1 MSGSDDLF
9 RSRLD
14 QIINMKHPV
23 VALAD
28 KIDWIWLDEQ
38 LADCFSDEGRPAEPV
53 RFMIGMFLLKHTYA
67 LSDEQVWD
75 RWVHD
80 PYFQYFT
87 GEAFFQH
94 ALAHER
100 SGMSH
105 WRKRVGDRL
114 DVLLQESLRIAHD
127 TGALKKSD
135 LARVTVDTT
144 VQPKNVAF
152 PTDARLLEVA
162 IHQLGKLAKKHDVPL
177 RQSYAR
183 LARRAAMMAG
193 RYAHA
198 KQFKRMNRQIK
209 FLRTRLG
216 RVIRDIR
223 RKIEDDEGLQE
234 IFAVPLGRATQI
246 RGQKQRQRGW
256 KLYSWH
262 APETE
267 CIGKGKARAPYEFGI
282 KVSLTTTNKRCKGGQ
297 FILHA
302 RALPGNPYDGHT
314 LKEVIEE
321 TEALTGREIE
331 RAYVDKGYRG
341 HDAPKPYRVFRSG
354 QKRGV
359 HGQIKKELRRRSA
372 IEPVIGHCK
381 MDGHLGRN
389 FLKGRRGD
397 HINAIMSAVGYNLRL
412 ILKWLRKLL
421 CRIIAA
427 IWATITPPSAL
438 KHASALVARQFAAST
453 SASLMTPWALPTET
467 PAALAVSRMDRPDAR
482 ALRMASIV
490 FAGMAGRPNGR
501 PDFVPCSRARSRPAA
516 IRSLMMPRS
525 NSANTLSIPNMALP
539 AGVVVSRPWRSRYKS
554 TPAP

>member
-1 MSGSDDLF
+1 MRPKQQQKARHDDLF
-9 RSRLD
+9 RARLD
-14 QIINMKHPV
+14 QIINMKHEL

-28 KIDWIWLDEQ
+28 KIDWAWLDEQ

-53 RFMIGMFLLKHTYA
+53 RFMIGMFLLKHTYG
-67 LSDEQVWD
+67 LSDEQVWE

-87 GEAFFQH
+87 GEEFFQH
-94 ALAHER
+94 GLPHER

-105 WRKRVGDRL
+105 WRKRIGDRL
-114 DVLLQESLRIAHD
+114 DILLQESLRIAHD
-127 TGALKKSD
+127 SGALRKSD
-135 LARVTVDTT
+135 LARVTIDTT

-152 PTDARLLEVA
+152 PTDAGLLEMA
-162 IHQLGKLAKKHDVPL
+162 IRQLGKLAKEHGVPL

-198 KQFKRMNRQIK
+198 KQFRRMNRQIK

-216 RVIRDIR
+216 RIIRDIR
-223 RKIEDDEGLQE
+223 RKIEGDEGLQDT
-234 IFAVPLGRATQI
+234 FAVPLDRAAQI
-246 RGQKQRQRGW
+246 RRQKQRQRGW

-267 CIGKGKARAPYEFGI
+267 CIGKGKTRAPYEFGV
-282 KVSLTTTNKRCKGGQ
+282 KVSLTTTNKRCRGGQ

-302 RALPGNPYDGHT
+302 KALPGNPYDGHT
-314 LKEVIEE
+314 LKDVIEE

-341 HDAPKPYRVFRSG
+341 HDAPNPWRVFKSG

-381 MDGHLGRN
+381 TDGHLGRN
-389 FLKGRRGD
+389 FLKGRLGD
-397 HINAIMSAVGYNLRL
+397 QINAVMSAVGYNLRL
-412 ILKWLRKLL
+412 ILKWLRNLL
-421 CRIIAA
+421 RKIIAA
-427 IWATITPPSAL
+427 LCAAITPSSAL
-438 KHASALVARQFAAST
+438 KHA
-453 SASLMTPWALPTET
+453 
-467 PAALAVSRMDRPDAR
+467 
-482 ALRMASIV
+482 
-490 FAGMAGRPNGR
+490 
-501 PDFVPCSRARSRPAA
+501 C
-516 IRSLMMPRS
+516 
-525 NSANTLSIPNMALP
+525 
-539 AGVVVSRPWRSRYKS
+539 
-554 TPAP
+554 